1 MSQLHFADN
10 TVLIH
15 FGLIG
20 RLDLLEQL
28 LNGRGTW
35 TSSVQIECLESSKYD
50 GLDELV
56 EVERFLGDA
65 EEPSTEAEYLAI
77 AEIREELRIPGD
89 SPHKHLGEAETLA
102 IIHTRSLDA
111 HLVTDDTGAIRVAR
125 RLEIPVVTTAQLLLL
140 AARVNI
146 ITTQGCWDYL
156 STLQITHSRYL
167 PDAPASYADVL
178 IRCGHAF

>member
-1 MSQLHFADN
+1 VSKLHFADN

-35 TSSVQIECLESSKYD
+35 TSSVQIECFESSKYN
-50 GLDELV
+50 GLEKLA
-56 EVERFLGDA
+56 EVDRFLGEA
-65 EEPSTEAEYLAI
+65 EEPRTEAEYLAI

-89 SPHKHLGEAETLA
+89 GPHKHLGEAETLA
-102 IIHTRSLDA
+102 IIQMRSLDA
-111 HLVTDDTGAIRVAR
+111 HMVTDDTGAIRIAR
-125 RLEIPVVTTAQLLLL
+125 RLEIPTVTTAQLLLL
-140 AARVNI
+140 AARVDL
-146 ITTQGCWDYL
+146 ITAQCCWDYV
-156 STLQITHSRYL
+156 STLQLTHSRFL

-178 IRCGHAF
+178 VRCGHGF